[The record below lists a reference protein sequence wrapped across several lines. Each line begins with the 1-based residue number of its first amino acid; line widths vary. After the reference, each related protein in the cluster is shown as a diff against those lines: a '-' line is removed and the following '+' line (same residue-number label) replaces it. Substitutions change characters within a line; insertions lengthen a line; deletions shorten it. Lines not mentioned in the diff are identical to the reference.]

1 MTKNH
6 VTILLFVVL
15 LILAFWGGWK
25 TYPKLRPCPE
35 IRRDTIKIY
44 DTTPHS
50 IPDVPPFYDDKVD
63 SVKYRDPQ
71 WMDSVIKA
79 NKVDTMAI
87 LYDYYALHYFTRDWY
102 DINQSSD
109 TLIHIRLEDF
119 ISQNM
124 PLDNNFSYRY
134 YLPTQIINNSVTTVN
149 YQSFL
154 YGTLNFPVNDMKY
167 ASVGL
172 SYASGRGL
180 IGVGYIPYY
189 KGMVVTGGFKLIR
202 FRQR

>member
-6 VTILLFVVL
+6 VTILLFAV

-35 IRRDTIKIY
+35 VKRDTIVIY
-44 DTTPHS
+44 DTATHFIRDT
-50 IPDVPPFYDDKVD
+50 IPWYIIKKDT
-63 SVKYRDPQ
+63 
-71 WMDSVIKA
+71 VIVNHNIPA
-79 NKVDTMAI
+79 VIDTGAI
-87 LYDYYALHYFTRDWY
+87 LADFYNLHYYTRDWY
-102 DINQSSD
+102 DIIEND
-109 TLIHIRLEDF
+109 TLIHIKLEDV
-119 ISQNM
+119 ISQNL

-134 YLPTQIINNSVTTVN
+134 YLPTQIINNSVTDIR
-149 YQSFL
+149 YQSYL